1 MSCCISLYS
10 YLKKKLDFISYEFD
24 EFLNKI
30 LEIKSNSV
38 SKDYNLINLDEIIE
52 NKKNDHV
59 VIDVP
64 ISQDYDII

>member
-10 YLKKKLDFISYEFD
+10 YLKKKLNLINYEFD

-30 LEIKSNSV
+30 LEIKTNNDD
-38 SKDYNLINLDEIIE
+38 KEYNLINLDEIIE
-52 NKKNDHV
+52 NKKHDHV

-64 ISQDYDII
+64 ISQDYNII

>member
-10 YLKKKLDFISYEFD
+10 YLKKKLNFINCEFD

-30 LEIKSNSV
+30 LEIKPNSV
-38 SKDYNLINLDEIIE
+38 SKEYNLINLDEISE